1 MIARTPLQ
9 AMTQRPSAFLRSS
22 WPWRSAAYLLGGGV
36 VGAALFLVF
45 VGLILA
51 GLLLL
56 VVLLG
61 VAVLVAVALS
71 GILVGGFE
79 RWRLRLIDH
88 DPIVSPHRR
97 PPEAGYRSWLVTRVK
112 EASTWRELAYTA
124 MSVLVLCWVDLGVVA
139 LSVYVPV
146 QVGMLGVY
154 DDYNPV
160 PMLLISVPFGLG
172 LAVCAMYVLAAWAGA
187 RGALARAVLAPR
199 DEELG
204 DRLVAVTRSRARLVD
219 SFELERRRIE
229 RDLHDGA
236 QQHLTALIMRLGL
249 MRLDVPPGTPQSA
262 SLEEAITQAR
272 LALDDT
278 RELIRG
284 VHPKVLSDR
293 GLAAAVRDLAGRSVV
308 PVAVD
313 LEVPGR
319 LPPPV
324 ELTAYFTVSEA
335 LANVTKHSG
344 ATRCE
349 VRGRVVGDSLWIEIR
364 DDGRGGADP
373 ERGSG
378 LTGLADRVA
387 VHDGTLM
394 VASPR
399 GGPTLLR
406 VELPCHFE

>member
-1 MIARTPLQ
+1 MIAAHTPLQ
-9 AMTQRPSAFLRSS
+9 AMTQRPSVFLRSS
-22 WPWRSAAYLLGGGV
+22 WPWRSAAYLLGGGI
-36 VGAALFLVF
+36 VGGVLGLALAGLV
-45 VGLILA
+45 LA

-61 VAVLVAVALS
+61 VAVLVGVALS

-79 RWRLRLIDH
+79 RWRLRLIDR

-97 PPEAGYRSWLVTRVK
+97 PPSPGYRSWLLTRVK
-112 EASTWRELAYTA
+112 EAATWRELAYTA

-139 LSVYVPV
+139 LCFYVPV
-146 QVGMLGVY
+146 QVGILGIY
-154 DDYNPV
+154 DAYNPI

-172 LAVCAMYVLAAWAGA
+172 LAVCSMYVLAAWAGA

-204 DRLVAVTRSRARLVD
+204 DRLIAVTRSRARLVD

-249 MRLDVPPGTPQSA
+249 MRLDVPPGSPLAA
-262 SLEEAITQAR
+262 SLEEAVTQAR

-293 GLAAAVRDLAGRSVV
+293 GLEAAVRDLAGRGVV
-308 PVAVD
+308 PCAVD
-313 LEVPGR
+313 LELPGR
-319 LPPPV
+319 LESAV

-335 LANVTKHSG
+335 L
-344 ATRCE
+344 
-349 VRGRVVGDSLWIEIR
+349 
-364 DDGRGGADP
+364 
-373 ERGSG
+373 
-378 LTGLADRVA
+378 
-387 VHDGTLM
+387 
-394 VASPR
+394 
-399 GGPTLLR
+399 
-406 VELPCHFE
+406 